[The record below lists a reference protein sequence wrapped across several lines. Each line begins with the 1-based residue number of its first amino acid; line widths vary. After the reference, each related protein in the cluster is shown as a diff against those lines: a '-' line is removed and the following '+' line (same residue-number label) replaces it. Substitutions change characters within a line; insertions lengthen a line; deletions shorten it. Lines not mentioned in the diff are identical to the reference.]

1 MKKSLSCLLAIVMLI
16 SSLSIGITAF
26 AADVI
31 NAEIQVTYHQSEA
44 RSMLSL
50 VNNFRKSNDA
60 WCWNENNTSKDKYSG
75 LSNLV
80 YDYDLEKI
88 AMQRAAEIV
97 VKFDHNRPNGEECW
111 SAYPSGSYYACC
123 ENIAAGQRT
132 AEEVFTDWREDN
144 EYYNGQ
150 GHRRNML
157 NGIVTSVGIAC
168 AEYNGRKYWVQEF
181 RAPTHNT
188 TPTAANDSASNVKI
202 NIKNSDI
209 VYSSASASVKRFDL
223 AFGETAE
230 LPVVTAEII
239 LADTWPDNMKIKC
252 EISPE
257 WTSANRTVAKI
268 ADGKIIAVGEG
279 LASVETEVFGKTI
292 SCLVAV
298 KADETACKHDGGYE
312 WIADLMVSKQCSKC
326 GAILLILPFT
336 DLASIDYRQ
345 YGDYIEYTSVNNQ
358 FITGTNPPVNTAFAP
373 TRAINRAMM
382 VTILY
387 RMAGEPYADYNPYR
401 TSPFMDITDTSAYYY
416 EAACWA
422 LKNGITTETTFKPFD
437 NVSREQTA
445 SFLFRYAKD
454 NGKLGGSA
462 YKNVNLADYP
472 DYNSVHGWAVEA
484 MQWANYN
491 GMITGTQQGYIN
503 PQGATQRIHATKI
516 LYGFGKTCNIGN
528 FA

>member
-1 MKKSLSCLLAIVMLI
+1 MKKLLSFLLATLMLITSLSVGM
-16 SSLSIGITAF
+16 TAF
-26 AADVI
+26 ADGFTAI
-31 NAEIQVTYHQSEA
+31 ETEFTYHQSQA

-50 VNNFRKSNDA
+50 VNDFRTGRDA
-60 WCWNENNTSKDKYSG
+60 WYWDKDDKTKVVCNNLPKY
-75 LSNLV
+75 V
-80 YDYDLEKI
+80 YDYELEKI

-209 VYSSASASVKRFDL
+209 VYSSASASADRFDL
-223 AFGETAE
+223 EFGETAE

-239 LADTWPDNMKIKC
+239 LADTWPENTKIKC

-257 WTSANRTVAKI
+257 WTSANRIVAEI
-268 ADGKIIAVGEG
+268 VDGKIIAVGEG

-292 SCLVAV
+292 SCLVTV
-298 KADETACKHDGGYE
+298 KADETACKHDGCYE
-312 WIADLMVSKQCSKC
+312 WVADLMVLKQCSKC
-326 GAILLILPFT
+326 GSVILILPFT
-336 DLASIDYRQ
+336 DIRDFTY
-345 YGDYIEYTSVNNQ
+345 YGD
-358 FITGTNPPVNTAFAP
+358 F
-373 TRAINRAMM
+373 
-382 VTILY
+382 
-387 RMAGEPYADYNPYR
+387 
-401 TSPFMDITDTSAYYY
+401 
-416 EAACWA
+416 
-422 LKNGITTETTFKPFD
+422 
-437 NVSREQTA
+437 
-445 SFLFRYAKD
+445 
-454 NGKLGGSA
+454 
-462 YKNVNLADYP
+462 
-472 DYNSVHGWAVEA
+472 VE
-484 MQWANYN
+484 
-491 GMITGTQQGYIN
+491 
-503 PQGATQRIHATKI
+503 
-516 LYGFGKTCNIGN
+516 
-528 FA
+528 

>member
-97 VKFDHNRPNGEECW
+97 VKFDHNRPNGEECQ
-111 SAYPSGSYYACC
+111 SAYPPGSYYACC

-209 VYSSASASVKRFDL
+209 VYSSASASVKHFDL
-223 AFGETAE
+223 EFGETAL
-230 LPVVTAEII
+230 LP
-239 LADTWPDNMKIKC
+239 
-252 EISPE
+252 
-257 WTSANRTVAKI
+257 
-268 ADGKIIAVGEG
+268 
-279 LASVETEVFGKTI
+279 
-292 SCLVAV
+292 
-298 KADETACKHDGGYE
+298 
-312 WIADLMVSKQCSKC
+312 KQHLN
-326 GAILLILPFT
+326 LLIT
-336 DLASIDYRQ
+336 
-345 YGDYIEYTSVNNQ
+345 
-358 FITGTNPPVNTAFAP
+358 
-373 TRAINRAMM
+373 
-382 VTILY
+382 
-387 RMAGEPYADYNPYR
+387 
-401 TSPFMDITDTSAYYY
+401 
-416 EAACWA
+416 
-422 LKNGITTETTFKPFD
+422 
-437 NVSREQTA
+437 
-445 SFLFRYAKD
+445 
-454 NGKLGGSA
+454 
-462 YKNVNLADYP
+462 
-472 DYNSVHGWAVEA
+472 
-484 MQWANYN
+484 
-491 GMITGTQQGYIN
+491 
-503 PQGATQRIHATKI
+503 
-516 LYGFGKTCNIGN
+516 
-528 FA
+528 